1 MMQARGMIR
10 LTELDFC
17 VLGVIWE
24 CGPVSA
30 YGVRARFEE
39 SNTATWSSSAGSIY
53 PSVRRLARAGL
64 AAASS
69 RKDERGTRHVEIT
82 AKGRERLRLWLVD
95 LPPKIGTATADPIR
109 TRAQFVTSVSPEDRL
124 RFLDNARAI
133 TRAALSEVEK
143 VTKLQSTGSDTI
155 LEYIGNLGS
164 VFELRARLQWLDRVG
179 RLVKDKRLTRRRP
192 AGYKPVGLR
201 RKRDLAKNG

>member
-1 MMQARGMIR
+1 MNARGMTR

-30 YGVRARFEE
+30 YGVRARFEA

-53 PSVRRLARAGL
+53 PSIRRLVRAGL

-69 RKDERGTRHVEIT
+69 RKDERGTRHIVIT
-82 AKGRERLRLWLVD
+82 TKGRERLRVWLVD

-109 TRAQFVTSVSPEDRL
+109 TRAQFVTSVSPEERL

-133 TRAALSEVEK
+133 TRAALNEVEK
-143 VTKLQSTGSDTI
+143 VTKLQSTGSDTM

-164 VFELRARLQWLDRVG
+164 VFELRARLQWLDCVG
-179 RLVKDKRLTRRRP
+179 HLVKDKRLGRHHP
-192 AGYKPVGLR
+192 PVYKPFGVR
-201 RKRDLAKNG
+201 RKTAT